1 MFVMKLIH
9 VTEVKYYELALMKVW
24 VKNPMLQYHQ
34 PSFRKKKDK
43 SLLGKDKGALLKVIP
58 TMKFFSHI
66 PF

>member
-24 VKNPMLQYHQ
+24 VKKSNAPVSSTFIQ
-34 PSFRKKKDK
+34 KKKDK
-43 SLLGKDKGALLKVIP
+43 SLLKDNGALLKVIP
-58 TMKFFSHI
+58 MMKFFSHI